1 MVKFS
6 EKSLL
11 IKEFLLCLKE
21 NCNPT
26 KKDSQNIMT
35 SLIDKKHTIFIREA
49 KEKDIELLLELGKT
63 TFFETFHDTNT
74 EENLQKYFAENFTQH
89 RLSVEINTL
98 GSIFFVALWEGD
110 PAGYLKIN
118 LGKAQTEP
126 MPSDHMEL
134 ERIYVLQK
142 FQQKG
147 IGQNLLDHILRLAEQ
162 KGCNTLWLGVW
173 EHNEQAKKFYI
184 KNGFVQYGQ
193 HIFKVGDDLQT
204 DLLFQKNIFPSSQ
217 PSKKHNRL

>member
-21 NCNPT
+21 NLIQQ
-26 KKDSQNIMT
+26 KKDSLNIMT
-35 SLIDKKHTIFIREA
+35 SLIGKKHTIFIREA

-74 EENLQKYFAENFTQH
+74 EENLQKYFAENFTRH
-89 RLSVEINTL
+89 RLSVEINTM
-98 GSIFFVALWEGD
+98 GSSFFLALWKGK
-110 PAGYLKIN
+110 PAGYLKVNI
-118 LGKAQTEP
+118 GSAQTEP

-134 ERIYVLQK
+134 ERIYVLRK
-142 FQQKG
+142 FQQKR
-147 IGQNLLDHILRLAEQ
+147 IGQNLLDHTLRLAGQ
-162 KGCNTLWLGVW
+162 KGCNTVYLGVW
-173 EHNEQAKKFYI
+173 EHNEQAKMFYT

-217 PSKKHNRL
+217 LSKKHNRL